1 MSTQNERLV
10 KSPLRDAAESVLTLL
25 FLPSQPYK
33 AEQGIVK
40 YAESMRERQPYRV
53 RSAEVITAARQ
64 HDYRMA
70 KAQLDA
76 AHVSRDGVAL
86 TFWLSVVQCIIRAE
100 MSSQAEAEAH
110 YSQQEWI
117 ERPRWHFP
125 QAA

>member
-1 MSTQNERLV
+1 
-10 KSPLRDAAESVLTLL
+10 
-25 FLPSQPYK
+25 
-33 AEQGIVK
+33 
-40 YAESMRERQPYRV
+40 MRERQPYRV
-53 RSAEVITAARQ
+53 RSADVITAARQ

-76 AHVSRDGVAL
+76 AHESRNGVAL

-100 MSSQAEAEAH
+100 MSSRAEAEAH

-125 QAA
+125 CAA